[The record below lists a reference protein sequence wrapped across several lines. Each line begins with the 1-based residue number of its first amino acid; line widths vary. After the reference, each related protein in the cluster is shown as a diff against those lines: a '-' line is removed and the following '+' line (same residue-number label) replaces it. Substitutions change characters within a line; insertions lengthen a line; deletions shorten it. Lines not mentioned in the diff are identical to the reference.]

1 MDCEPSELT
10 FYTAMINLPWSF
22 KILYG
27 LISDNVPIF
36 GLKRK
41 PYLLF
46 WSAAQFVVL
55 MILFFVAEDGGAA
68 LTVILLATAS
78 LGQAFSNVVIDAVL
92 IV

>member
-1 MDCEPSELT
+1 
-10 FYTAMINLPWSF
+10 MIGLPWSF

-46 WSAAQFVVL
+46 WNFTQAVTMIVL
-55 MILFFVAEDGGAA
+55 FLV
-68 LTVILLATAS
+68 
-78 LGQAFSNVVIDAVL
+78 
-92 IV
+92 